1 MSFRGHLRPGQG
13 FKPFIVLR
21 RTGAKTVTGRPY
33 TGSFTQIGTF
43 LGIISQ
49 ASPREV
55 EQWKQLGTPIT
66 HTIVQRGTKN
76 RAKANDVLELLTPP
90 QCGYGPPSS
99 RRFLVQGD
107 PQDPGE
113 LGHFLVYRVEERKDL
128 Q

>member
-1 MSFRGHLRPGQG
+1 MSFRGHLRIGQG
-13 FKPFIVLR
+13 FVPFTVYR
-21 RTGAKTVTGRPY
+21 KTGGTTSTGRPKTSSY
-33 TGSFTQIGTF
+33 DDVSSFF
-43 LGIISQ
+43 GILAL
-49 ASPREV
+49 ASPKEK
-55 EQWKQLGTPIT
+55 EQWAQLGTPIT